1 MSSLEPSDTWK
12 TTIPTATY
20 RLQFNQRFTFAQAE
34 EIVPYLDALGIS
46 HCYASPY
53 LKARPNSAHGYDIV
67 DHHALNPEIGDR
79 QEYSGFVA
87 ALHRHAM
94 GQILD
99 VVPNHM
105 AVGGDDNRWWL
116 DVLEHGPSSDY
127 AGYFDIDWQPAAEGL
142 RGKVLLP
149 LLGDHYGA
157 VLAQGQIQ
165 VRFDAARGEFSAHYF
180 HHRCPLD
187 PQSYPSILSACG
199 APELRDVLDPI
210 IELCRYMPSRYA
222 LTAEQRAQRRHDS
235 EFAKQALANWCH
247 NDVKAQPAIDTAL
260 AAINGVPGR
269 SKTFDRLHE
278 LLEAQGYRL
287 AHWRVA
293 ADDINYRRFFNIND
307 LAGLC
312 VESAEVFAATHDFVF
327 ELFAAG
333 DVNGLRIDH
342 PDGLYDPAEYFARLQ
357 RRAAQALGRA
367 LPDDAGGPLPCYVVV
382 EKILAGYEFLPNDW
396 PVHGTTGY
404 DFANLLNGLFVRPE
418 SLRKLRTIHSR
429 YNGKLDFDDL
439 LYARKKL
446 IIRVQLSSELTV
458 LTNLLNTI
466 SEQDRNTRDFTRSG
480 LRDALTEVVACF
492 PVYRTYISAGG
503 VSSEDRRYVEWAV
516 AQAKKRSPAADVTIF
531 DFVAKVLLLQNGAA
545 PESTLHFVKK
555 FQQYT
560 APVTAKS
567 LEDTVFYNY
576 SLLLSLNEVG
586 GDPRRFG
593 TTIKAFHHLN
603 QERWRHW
610 PHSLL
615 ATSTHDNKRS
625 EDVRARINVI
635 SEMPREWNT
644 RVTRWFRL
652 NRAKRSK
659 ADEDFAPAHDDEYF
673 LYQTLLGVWP
683 LEDLDE
689 TGLSFL
695 RERLQAYML
704 KAIREA
710 KTRTSWINPN
720 AAYEA
725 GVKEFIDKLLGSPD
739 RNPFLDDFLP
749 FQKRVARLGLFNSL
763 SQALLKCTSPGVP
776 DIYQGQEL
784 WDFSLV
790 DPDNRRPVDYTRRR
804 ELLQTLMADMS
815 ETEGI
820 TQRARAL
827 VDGLE
832 DGRAKLY
839 VTWKTLDLRRRC
851 TAYFQHGEYL
861 PLAARG
867 TNEDFICAHA
877 WRYENDLII
886 AAAPRWFA
894 TLMSKGSTSPLGAAV
909 WHDTLIILP
918 PEVPPAGFRNLFT
931 GERIATTAAPEEEP
945 KQASALRAADVFAN
959 FPVALL
965 RQELVKADT
974 QAL

>member
-1 MSSLEPSDTWK
+1 
-12 TTIPTATY
+12 
-20 RLQFNQRFTFAQAE
+20 
-34 EIVPYLDALGIS
+34 
-46 HCYASPY
+46 
-53 LKARPNSAHGYDIV
+53 
-67 DHHALNPEIGDR
+67 
-79 QEYSGFVA
+79 
-87 ALHRHAM
+87 
-94 GQILD
+94 
-99 VVPNHM
+99 
-105 AVGGDDNRWWL
+105 
-116 DVLEHGPSSDY
+116 
-127 AGYFDIDWQPAAEGL
+127 
-142 RGKVLLP
+142 
-149 LLGDHYGA
+149 
-157 VLAQGQIQ
+157 
-165 VRFDAARGEFSAHYF
+165 
-180 HHRCPLD
+180 
-187 PQSYPSILSACG
+187 
-199 APELRDVLDPI
+199 
-210 IELCRYMPSRYA
+210 
-222 LTAEQRAQRRHDS
+222 
-235 EFAKQALANWCH
+235 
-247 NDVKAQPAIDTAL
+247 
-260 AAINGVPGR
+260 
-269 SKTFDRLHE
+269 
-278 LLEAQGYRL
+278 
-287 AHWRVA
+287 
-293 ADDINYRRFFNIND
+293 
-307 LAGLC
+307 
-312 VESAEVFAATHDFVF
+312 
-327 ELFAAG
+327 
-333 DVNGLRIDH
+333 
-342 PDGLYDPAEYFARLQ
+342 
-357 RRAAQALGRA
+357 
-367 LPDDAGGPLPCYVVV
+367 
-382 EKILAGYEFLPNDW
+382 
-396 PVHGTTGY
+396 
-404 DFANLLNGLFVRPE
+404 
-418 SLRKLRTIHSR
+418 
-429 YNGKLDFDDL
+429 
-439 LYARKKL
+439 
-446 IIRVQLSSELTV
+446 
-458 LTNLLNTI
+458 
-466 SEQDRNTRDFTRSG
+466 
-480 LRDALTEVVACF
+480 
-492 PVYRTYISAGG
+492 
-503 VSSEDRRYVEWAV
+503 
-516 AQAKKRSPAADVTIF
+516 
-531 DFVAKVLLLQNGAA
+531 
-545 PESTLHFVKK
+545 
-555 FQQYT
+555 
-560 APVTAKS
+560 
-567 LEDTVFYNY
+567 
-576 SLLLSLNEVG
+576 
-586 GDPRRFG
+586 
-593 TTIKAFHHLN
+593 KAFHHLN

-695 RERLQAYML
+695 RERLQDYML

-710 KTRTSWINPN
+710 KMRTSWINPN

-790 DPDNRRPVDYTRRR
+790 DPDNR
-804 ELLQTLMADMS
+804 
-815 ETEGI
+815 
-820 TQRARAL
+820 
-827 VDGLE
+827 
-832 DGRAKLY
+832 
-839 VTWKTLDLRRRC
+839 
-851 TAYFQHGEYL
+851 YFQHGEYL

>member
-1 MSSLEPSDTWK
+1 MSNEESGGPLK

-20 RLQFNQRFTFAQAE
+20 RLQFNQRLTFRQAE

-53 LKARPNSAHGYDIV
+53 LKARSNSAHGYDIV
-67 DHHALNPEIGDR
+67 DHHALNPEIGSLE
-79 QEYSGFVA
+79 EYRRFIS
-87 ALHRHAM
+87 ALHRHDM

-127 AGYFDIDWQPAAEGL
+127 AAYFDIDWQAAAEGL

-165 VRFDAARGEFSAHYF
+165 IRFNAGRGEFSAQYF
-180 HHRCPLD
+180 QHRCPLD
-187 PQSYPSILSACG
+187 PQSYPSILSICS
-199 APELRDVLDPI
+199 APELRDILDPI

-222 LTAEQRAQRRHDS
+222 LTEEHRAQRRHDS
-235 EFAKQALANWCH
+235 EFAKQALAKWCH
-247 NDVKAQPAIDTAL
+247 NDARAQQAIDEAL

-269 SKTFDRLHE
+269 SETFDHLHV

-287 AHWRVA
+287 AYWRVA
-293 ADDINYRRFFNIND
+293 ADEINYRRFFNIND

-312 VESAEVFAATHDFVF
+312 VENAAVFAATHDFIF

-357 RRAAQALGRA
+357 QRAAQALDRA
-367 LPDDAGGPLPCYVVV
+367 QEDTGGPLPCYVVV

-396 PVHGTTGY
+396 SVHGTTGY
-404 DFANLLNGLFVRPE
+404 DFANLLNGLFVQPQ
-418 SLRKLRTIHSR
+418 SLSKLRTIHSR

-480 LRDALTEVVACF
+480 LREALTEVVACF
-492 PVYRTYISAGG
+492 PVYRTYISAAG
-503 VSSEDRRYVEWAV
+503 VSPEDRRYVEWAV
-516 AQAKKRSPAADVTIF
+516 AQAKKRSPAADITIF
-531 DFVAKVLLLQNGAA
+531 NFIAKVLLLENDAA
-545 PESTLHFVKK
+545 PESSLNFVMK

-593 TTIKAFHHLN
+593 TTVKAFHHLN

-659 ADEDFAPAHDDEYF
+659 MDDDFAPAHGDEYF

-695 RERLQAYML
+695 CNRIQAYML

-710 KTRTSWINPN
+710 KTYTSWINPN

-725 GVKEFIDKLLGSPD
+725 GVKEFIDKLLDSLAN
-739 RNPFLDDFLP
+739 NPFLDDFLP
-749 FQKRVARLGLFNSL
+749 FQKRVARLGLFNST
-763 SQALLKCTSPGVP
+763 SQVLMKCTSPGVP

-790 DPDNRRPVDYTRRR
+790 DPDNRRPVDYARRR
-804 ELLQTLMADMS
+804 ELLQVLIADMN
-815 ETEGI
+815 ETEGLP
-820 TQRARAL
+820 QRARAL
-827 VDGLE
+827 VDTLE
-832 DGRAKLY
+832 DARAKLY
-839 VTWKTLDLRRRC
+839 VTWKSLSLRRRC
-851 TAYFQHGEYL
+851 TAYFQQGEYL
-861 PLAARG
+861 PLAVDG
-867 TNEDFICAHA
+867 VNQDCICVHA

-886 AAAPRWFA
+886 AAAPRWF
-894 TLMSKGSTSPLGAAV
+894 TKLMSKGNAAPLGAPV
-909 WHDTLIILP
+909 WQDTVIMLP
-918 PEVPPAGFRNLFT
+918 PEVPPAEFRNLFT
-931 GERIATTAAPEEEP
+931 GERLAATSVPEEES
-945 KQASALRAADVFAN
+945 KQSSVLRAAEVFAN

-965 RQELVKADT
+965 MTAGACQDR
-974 QAL
+974 